1 MSVDPTEVSRAL
13 TAADAALA
21 GGAVA
26 AGDRPT
32 RGEIT
37 RVMSELRAAL
47 FPRELGVAA
56 DGEAAVAA
64 HLATALA
71 GLREQI
77 RRCTILFQAERPG
90 EGLAPSDADHVMRA
104 FTEQL
109 PAIRTLIEGDIAA
122 AFAGDPAAR
131 SRSEILHG
139 YPGVRAMLDHRM
151 AHLLYTLQ
159 VPLLPRIASEA
170 AHSATGIDIHPG
182 ATIGERFFID
192 HGTGVVI
199 GETAII
205 GAGVRLYQGV
215 TLGSKSFQ
223 KGDDGNL
230 VKGQPRHPIIED
242 EVVIYS
248 GATVLGRITVGRGST
263 IGGNVWLTKSV
274 PANSHLSQARARTDD
289 LVGEGSGI

>member
-1 MSVDPTEVSRAL
+1 VSADIIAVSRAL
-13 TAADAALA
+13 AAADATLT

-26 AGDRPT
+26 AGDRPS

-37 RVMSELRAAL
+37 RVMAELRAAL

-56 DGEAAVAA
+56 EGDAAVAA
-64 HLATALA
+64 QLSSALA
-71 GLREQI
+71 GLRDQI
-77 RRCTILFQAERPG
+77 RRCTVLFASERPG
-90 EGLAPSDADHVMRA
+90 EGIAPDQVDDVVQTFA
-104 FTEQL
+104 EQL
-109 PAIRTLIEGDIAA
+109 PVIRTLIESDIAA

-139 YPGVRAMLDHRM
+139 YPGVRAMIDHRM
-151 AHLLYTLQ
+151 AHLLYTLK

-205 GAGVRLYQGV
+205 GSGVRLYQGV
-215 TLGSKSFQ
+215 TLGSKSFP

-242 EVVIYS
+242 DVVIYS

-263 IGGNVWLTKSV
+263 IGGNVWLTKSI
-274 PANSHLSQARARTDD
+274 PAHSHLSQARVRTDE
-289 LVGEGSGI
+289 VAGEGSGI

>member
-56 DGEAAVAA
+56 DGEAAVAT

-90 EGLAPSDADHVMRA
+90 EGLAPSDVDHVMRA

-205 GAGVRLYQGV
+205 GSGVRLYQGV
-215 TLGSKSFQ
+215 TLGSKSFP

>member
-1 MSVDPTEVSRAL
+1 VSADSTEISRAL

-26 AGDRPT
+26 AGDRPS

-37 RVMSELRAAL
+37 RVLAELRSAL

-64 HLATALA
+64 HLASALA

-77 RRCTILFQAERPG
+77 RRCTVLFAAERPG
-90 EGLAPSDADHVMRA
+90 EGLAPDQVDRVTDAFA
-104 FTEQL
+104 AEL

-139 YPGVRAMLDHRM
+139 YPGVRAMIDHRM
-151 AHLLYTLQ
+151 AHLLYALQ

-182 ATIGERFFID
+182 ATVGERFFID

-205 GAGVRLYQGV
+205 GSGVRLYQGV
-215 TLGSKSFQ
+215 T
-223 KGDDGNL
+223 
-230 VKGQPRHPIIED
+230 
-242 EVVIYS
+242 
-248 GATVLGRITVGRGST
+248 
-263 IGGNVWLTKSV
+263 
-274 PANSHLSQARARTDD
+274 
-289 LVGEGSGI
+289 

>member
-90 EGLAPSDADHVMRA
+90 EGLAPSDVDHVMRA

-215 TLGSKSFQ
+215 TLGSKSFP

>member
-1 MSVDPTEVSRAL
+1 MSADATAISRGL

-26 AGDRPT
+26 AGDRPS

-37 RVMSELRAAL
+37 RVMAELRAAL

-56 DGEAAVAA
+56 EGDTAVAA
-64 HLATALA
+64 HLASALA

-77 RRCTILFQAERPG
+77 RRCTVLFAAERPG
-90 EGLAPSDADHVMRA
+90 EGLAPDHVDQVVETFA
-104 FTEQL
+104 EQL
-109 PAIRTLIEGDIAA
+109 PAIRTLIESDIAA

-139 YPGVRAMLDHRM
+139 YPGVRAMIDHRM
-151 AHLLYTLQ
+151 AHLLYSLN

-215 TLGSKSFQ
+215 TLGSKSFP
-223 KGDDGNL
+223 KGDDGSII
-230 VKGQPRHPIIED
+230 KGQPRHPIIED
-242 EVVIYS
+242 DVVIYS
-248 GATVLGRITVGRGST
+248 GATILGRITVGRGST
-263 IGGNVWLTKSV
+263 IGGNVWLTKSI
-274 PANSHLSQARARTDD
+274 PANSQLSQARVRTDE
-289 LVGEGSGI
+289 VAGEGSGI

>member
-1 MSVDPTEVSRAL
+1 MSVDSPSISGAL

-56 DGEAAVAA
+56 DGEAAVAN
-64 HLATALA
+64 HLATTIA

-90 EGLAPSDADHVMRA
+90 EGLASSDVDRVVQTFAA
-104 FTEQL
+104 QL
-109 PAIRTLIEGDIAA
+109 PAIRSLVEGDISA

-139 YPGVRAMLDHRM
+139 YPGVRAMIDHRM
-151 AHLLYTLQ
+151 AHLLYALE

-215 TLGSKSFQ
+215 TLGSKSFP
-223 KGDDGNL
+223 KGDDGTL

>member
-1 MSVDPTEVSRAL
+1 VSSDAAALSREL
-13 TAADAALA
+13 TAADAVLA

-26 AGDRPT
+26 AGDRPS

-37 RVMSELRAAL
+37 RVLAELRAAL

-56 DGEAAVAA
+56 DGEAAVAE
-64 HLATALA
+64 HLAAALA
-71 GLREQI
+71 GLREQV
-77 RRCTILFQAERPG
+77 RRCAVLFAAERPG
-90 EGLAPSDADHVMRA
+90 EGITPDQAEQVVAA
-104 FTEQL
+104 FAAKL
-109 PAIRTLIEGDIAA
+109 PTIRTLIEGDIAA
-122 AFAGDPAAR
+122 AFSGDPAAR

-139 YPGVRAMLDHRM
+139 YPGVRAMIDHRL
-151 AHLLYTLQ
+151 AHLLYTLE

-205 GAGVRLYQGV
+205 GNGVRLYQGV
-215 TLGSKSFQ
+215 TLGSKSFP
-223 KGDDGNL
+223 KGDDGTL

-242 EVVIYS
+242 NVVIYS
-248 GATVLGRITVGRGST
+248 GATVLGRITVGQDST

-274 PANSHLSQARARTDD
+274 PSGSQVSQAKARNDD
-289 LVGEGSGI
+289 LASEGSGI

>member
-1 MSVDPTEVSRAL
+1 MSIDATELSRAL
-13 TAADAALA
+13 TAADVALA

-37 RVMSELRAAL
+37 RVLAELRAAL

-56 DGEAAVAA
+56 EGDAAVAA
-64 HLATALA
+64 HLAAALA

-77 RRCTILFQAERPG
+77 RRCAVLFAAERPG
-90 EGLAPSDADHVMRA
+90 EGLAPDQVDRVTNA
-104 FTEQL
+104 FAAAL

-139 YPGVRAMLDHRM
+139 YPGVRAMIDHRM
-151 AHLLYTLQ
+151 AHRLHTLG

-192 HGTGVVI
+192 HGTCL
-199 GETAII
+199 
-205 GAGVRLYQGV
+205 LY
-215 TLGSKSFQ
+215 TSPS
-223 KGDDGNL
+223 
-230 VKGQPRHPIIED
+230 PRD
-242 EVVIYS
+242 Q
-248 GATVLGRITVGRGST
+248 RGSRMP
-263 IGGNVWLTKSV
+263 SS
-274 PANSHLSQARARTDD
+274 A
-289 LVGEGSGI
+289 

>member
-1 MSVDPTEVSRAL
+1 VSLEADALSREL

-26 AGDRPT
+26 AGDRPS

-37 RVMSELRAAL
+37 RVLAELRAAL

-56 DGEAAVAA
+56 DGEAAVAE
-64 HLATALA
+64 HLAAALA
-71 GLREQI
+71 GLREQV
-77 RRCTILFQAERPG
+77 RRCAVLFAAERPG
-90 EGLAPSDADHVMRA
+90 EGITPDQAEQVVAA
-104 FTEQL
+104 FAAKL
-109 PAIRTLIEGDIAA
+109 PTIRTFIEGDIAA
-122 AFAGDPAAR
+122 AFSGDPAAR

-139 YPGVRAMLDHRM
+139 YPGVRAMIDHRL
-151 AHLLYTLQ
+151 AHLLYTLE

-205 GAGVRLYQGV
+205 GNGVRLYQGV
-215 TLGSKSFQ
+215 TLGSKSFP
-223 KGDDGNL
+223 KGDDGTL

-242 EVVIYS
+242 NVVIYS
-248 GATVLGRITVGRGST
+248 GATVLGRITVGQDST

-274 PANSHLSQARARTDD
+274 PAGSQVSQAKARNDD
-289 LVGEGSGI
+289 LASEGSGI

>member
-1 MSVDPTEVSRAL
+1 VSAEFTTISSAL

-21 GGAVA
+21 GGPVA
-26 AGDRPT
+26 AGDRPS

-37 RVMSELRAAL
+37 RVLAELRAAL

-56 DGEAAVAA
+56 DGDAAVAA
-64 HLATALA
+64 HLVVALA

-77 RRCTILFQAERPG
+77 RRCTVLFTAERPG
-90 EGLAPSDADHVMRA
+90 EGLALDQVDRVTSA
-104 FTEQL
+104 FAAEL
-109 PAIRTLIEGDIAA
+109 SAIRTLIEGDIAA

-139 YPGVRAMLDHRM
+139 YPGVRAMIDHRM
-151 AHLLYTLQ
+151 AHLLYTLE

-205 GAGVRLYQGV
+205 GSGVRLYQGV
-215 TLGSKSFQ
+215 TLGSKSFP
-223 KGDDGNL
+223 KG
-230 VKGQPRHPIIED
+230 
-242 EVVIYS
+242 
-248 GATVLGRITVGRGST
+248 
-263 IGGNVWLTKSV
+263 
-274 PANSHLSQARARTDD
+274 
-289 LVGEGSGI
+289 